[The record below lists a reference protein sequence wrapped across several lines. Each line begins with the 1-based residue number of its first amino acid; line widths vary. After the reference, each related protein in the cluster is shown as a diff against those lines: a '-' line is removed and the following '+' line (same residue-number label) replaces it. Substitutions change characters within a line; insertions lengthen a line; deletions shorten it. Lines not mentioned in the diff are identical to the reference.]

1 MLICAP
7 EEKFRKINGRFGTGT
22 TDQNGRFAIRG
33 LAPGSYT
40 VFAWQDVD
48 DGLYYDAAFLKSQE
62 SNGVALK
69 VEEGSQ
75 QKIELKVSPLGEDW
89 Q

>member
-1 MLICAP
+1 M
-7 EEKFRKINGRFGTGT
+7 GGFGAGS
-22 TDQNGRFAIRG
+22 TDQNGHFVIRG

-40 VFAWQDVD
+40 VFAWQDLD
-48 DGLYYDAAFLKSQE
+48 DGLYGDPAFLKSQE

-69 VEEGSQ
+69 VEEGSR
-75 QKIELKVSPLGEDW
+75 QKIELKVSPVGEEW